1 MSMGP
6 GSKDGTASPGAGA
19 ARSPT
24 ASMGSF
30 SNSDAGT
37 DAGTDA
43 GSDTDSAYSDDSD
56 EPTEVQDVDDEGRVV
71 AVFQTLPGQD
81 FGKKGEDDAFYE
93 DEDAVVPLPDIL
105 DRLDVYLN
113 VFEVASTVAKA
124 LESTS
129 VFSECNEFFATRR
142 IHASAN
148 ERVEARHLSPD
159 VHVLGY
165 DWMNTTK
172 GMPAATDRLLVENDY
187 IKRVIEHMRSAFR
200 MLVASQMVND
210 PFNTVRLPE
219 QAAFKLLGVAQTIVP
234 RLGLLAST
242 LQAPSVAFLQK
253 FAIKFQ
259 ESVYAELRLSN
270 FTITLSTGKA
280 VLHSSVQEVTI
291 PQMVHF
297 IARDPTKFP
306 VCVNWEKLRKN
317 LPEEIRGIVP
327 PVAPATT
334 DAASRVLAEVA
345 MHLTRL
351 CRAAPLTDLSI
362 WVWMLFELA

>member
-1 MSMGP
+1 
-6 GSKDGTASPGAGA
+6 
-19 ARSPT
+19 
-24 ASMGSF
+24 
-30 SNSDAGT
+30 
-37 DAGTDA
+37 
-43 GSDTDSAYSDDSD
+43 
-56 EPTEVQDVDDEGRVV
+56 
-71 AVFQTLPGQD
+71 
-81 FGKKGEDDAFYE
+81 
-93 DEDAVVPLPDIL
+93 
-105 DRLDVYLN
+105 
-113 VFEVASTVAKA
+113 
-124 LESTS
+124 
-129 VFSECNEFFATRR
+129 
-142 IHASAN
+142 
-148 ERVEARHLSPD
+148 
-159 VHVLGY
+159 
-165 DWMNTTK
+165 
-172 GMPAATDRLLVENDY
+172 MPAATDRLLVENDY

-210 PFNTVRLPE
+210 PFKTVPLPE
-219 QAAFKLLGVAQTIVP
+219 QAALKLLGVAQTIVP

-259 ESVYAELRLSN
+259 DRVYAELKLSN

-280 VLHSSVQEVTI
+280 VLHSGVKVTI

-306 VCVNWEKLRKN
+306 VCVDWEKLRKN